1 MKRGETLGVIGH
13 NGAGKSTLL
22 KILSRITPPTRGE
35 ARLRGRVG
43 ALLEVGTGFHP
54 ELTGRE
60 NVFLNGA
67 ILNMKRREIQ
77 SRFEEIVEFADIG
90 PFIDTPVK
98 RYSSGMQLRLA
109 FSVAAHL
116 EPEILIIDE
125 VLSVGDL
132 AFQQKCLGRM
142 EAASKEGRTVVFI
155 SHSLPSVVNLC
166 DRAIML
172 SEGRIAAAGKV
183 GDVVDPYVGDV
194 SSDLERGIRD
204 RRREGNGK
212 LRLVDV
218 RLERDGQLL
227 DSPATGE
234 DFDIVLGF
242 EKHTQESLRGMRFN
256 LSILILSDETPLLD
270 LDSAQPATVLRGS
283 RARRDPLPDRPLP
296 AARRPVLHRRPGDA
310 GGERLDALN
319 HIAELT
325 VAGGDFHGAGGTQ
338 ERIMDYRTVLV
349 DHSWSWSRHRA
360 GAQGVG
366 VRARD
371 LGVALGDPLEGVGRR
386 VRVLRRP
393 DPPRS
398 AGSSSTR
405 RIAAASSAGRTPP
418 RHGEHRGFGS
428 SPSQPT
434 DETTVGNARG
444 EAIDNDADAS
454 PSELVRSSTATS
466 ASASA
471 RQ

>member
-1 MKRGETLGVIGH
+1 MTMPSEIAIEVEDLSKRYEIGGEQAGYMLITERIAERMKALGRRPRPREFWALREINFDVKRGETLGVIGH

-22 KILSRITPPTRGE
+22 KILSRITPPTTGE

-77 SRFEEIVEFADIG
+77 SRFDEIVEFADIG

-125 VLSVGDL
+125 VLSVGDI

-172 SEGRIAAAGKV
+172 SDGRIAASGKV
-183 GDVVDPYVGDV
+183 GEVVDAYVGDV
-194 SSDLERGIRD
+194 TSDLERGIRD
-204 RRREGNGK
+204 RRHGGNGK
-212 LRLVDV
+212 LRLVDFH
-218 RLERDGQLL
+218 LERSGQLL
-227 DSPATGE
+227 DSPVTGE
-234 DFDIVLGF
+234 AFDMVLSF
-242 EKHTQESLRGMRFN
+242 EKHTQESLRGTRVN
-256 LSILILSDETPLLD
+256 LTVFTLSDQTPLLD
-270 LDSAQPATVLRGS
+270 LDTAQTGDSFSEVPRHGEIRCRLHRC
-283 RARRDPLPDRPLP
+283 PLP
-296 AARRPVLHRRPGDA
+296 AGQYYVDVRIDA

-325 VAGGDFHGAGGTQ
+325 VADGDFHGAGGVHQ
-338 ERIMDYRTVLV
+338 PMIDYRTVLV
-349 DHSWSWSRHRA
+349 DHAWS
-360 GAQGVG
+360 
-366 VRARD
+366 
-371 LGVALGDPLEGVGRR
+371 LEATQPEPIV
-386 VRVLRRP
+386 VP
-393 DPPRS
+393 D
-398 AGSSSTR
+398 
-405 RIAAASSAGRTPP
+405 AARTP
-418 RHGEHRGFGS
+418 G
-428 SPSQPT
+428 
-434 DETTVGNARG
+434 
-444 EAIDNDADAS
+444 
-454 PSELVRSSTATS
+454 
-466 ASASA
+466 
-471 RQ
+471 

>member
-1 MKRGETLGVIGH
+1 MHTDVAIEVSDLSKRYEIGGDQAGYMLLTERITERLKNLGRGPKPQEFWALRDINFEVQRGETLGVIGH

-22 KILSRITPPTRGE
+22 KILSQITPPTTGE

-77 SRFEEIVEFADIG
+77 SRFDEIVEFADIG

-172 SEGRIAAAGKV
+172 SEGRITAAGRV
-183 GDVVDPYVGDV
+183 GEVVEAYIGDVT
-194 SSDLERGIRD
+194 SDLERGIRD
-204 RRREGNGK
+204 RRRHGNGK
-212 LRLVDV
+212 LRLTDFH
-218 RLERDGQLL
+218 LERGGELL
-227 DSPATGE
+227 DSPVTGE
-234 DFDIVLGF
+234 DFEMVLSF
-242 EKHTQESLRGMRFN
+242 EKHTQESLRGTRVN
-256 LSILILSDETPLLD
+256 LTIFTLSDQTPLLD
-270 LDSAQPATVLRGS
+270 LDTSQTGDS
-283 RARRDPLPDRPLP
+283 FTELPDQGQIRCRLERCPLP
-296 AARRPVLHRRPGDA
+296 AGQYYVDVRIDA
-310 GGERLDALN
+310 GSERLDALN
-319 HIAELT
+319 HIAEIT
-325 VAGGDFHGAGGTQ
+325 VADGDFHRAGATHQ
-338 ERIMDYRTVLV
+338 PMIDYRTVLV
-349 DHSWSWSRHRA
+349 DHSWA
-360 GAQGVG
+360 LEATAPEPIAQS
-366 VRARD
+366 
-371 LGVALGDPLEGVGRR
+371 
-386 VRVLRRP
+386 
-393 DPPRS
+393 PRIS
-398 AGSSSTR
+398 A
-405 RIAAASSAGRTPP
+405 
-418 RHGEHRGFGS
+418 
-428 SPSQPT
+428 
-434 DETTVGNARG
+434 
-444 EAIDNDADAS
+444 
-454 PSELVRSSTATS
+454 
-466 ASASA
+466 
-471 RQ
+471 